1 MSDDV
6 FADDQPATEGQES
19 TSTNDP
25 FADRLM
31 EIVNEE
37 GVQKYKSTADA
48 LEGLKHSQEFIA
60 KLKQENEQFRSELDK
75 RLSAE
80 AVLKELKATTKPD
93 EKPSSEF
100 SQEAI
105 QELVDKRLEART
117 AEEKARA
124 NEQYV
129 QAKLKERFG
138 DESGRI
144 VASQAE
150 KMKLSKDDLRQLSQK
165 SPEAVLQL
173 FDAAST
179 KPKENVPSKLHA
191 STNSEA
197 NIPTTGMKYSDWQK
211 LRREN
216 PRLYKERYPE
226 MMRQAEKLGDAFY
239 S

>member
-1 MSDDV
+1 MTDDV
-6 FADDQPATEGQES
+6 FAADQPSEGQES
-19 TSTNDP
+19 SPSNDP
-25 FADRLM
+25 WVDKLT

-37 GVQKYKSTADA
+37 GVQKYKSIEDA

-60 KLKQENEQFRSELDK
+60 KLKEENQTFRSELDK

-80 AVLKELKATTKPD
+80 AVLKELKATNKPD

-100 SQEAI
+100 SPEAI

-117 AEEKARA
+117 VEERARA

-138 DESGRI
+138 EESGKI

-150 KMKLSKDDLRQLSQK
+150 KMKLSKEDLRALSQK

-173 FDAAST
+173 FGAAST
-179 KPKENVPSKLHA
+179 KPQENVPSKLHA

-197 NIPTTGMKYSDWQK
+197 NAMSTSGMTYRDWQK

-216 PRLYKERYPE
+216 PREYQNRYPE
-226 MMRQAEKLGDAFY
+226 MLKQAQKMGEAFY
-239 S
+239 K

>member
-6 FADDQPATEGQES
+6 FAADQPVEGQES
-19 TSTNDP
+19 TSTNNPYED
-25 FADRLM
+25 LLT

-37 GVQKYKSTADA
+37 GVQKYKSIEDA
-48 LEGLKHSQEFIA
+48 LGGLKHSQDFIA

-80 AVLKELKATTKPD
+80 AVLKELKAERKPD

-100 SQEAI
+100 SPEAI

-117 AEEKARA
+117 SEERAKA
-124 NEQYV
+124 NEQLV
-129 QAKLKERFG
+129 QAQLKERFG
-138 DESGRI
+138 EESGKI
-144 VASQAE
+144 VRREAE
-150 KMKLSKDDLRQLSQK
+150 KMGLSTEDLRELSRK
-165 SPEAVLQL
+165 SPDAVLNM
-173 FDAAST
+173 FGAAST
-179 KPKENVPSKLHA
+179 KPKENVPSRLHA

-197 NIPTTGMKYSDWQK
+197 SIPTTGMRYADWQK

-216 PRLYKERYPE
+216 YGEYQRRYPE
-226 MMRQAEKLGDAFY
+226 MLKQAEKLGDSFY